1 MYIPTPTNASSPA
14 YFVNRRIDK
23 QICFKTKPVFILHQV
38 DCKKGG
44 FLRHSIRGAQSSI
57 PEAFLGEEEL
67 SLSALLSSYT
77 SIFNII
83 MFDRIEA
90 LGS

>member
-1 MYIPTPTNASSPA
+1 M
-14 YFVNRRIDK
+14 R
-23 QICFKTKPVFILHQV
+23 
-38 DCKKGG
+38 KGG
-44 FLRHSIRGAQSSI
+44 FLRGAIR
-57 PEAFLGEEEL
+57 EAESRVSEASLHGKEL
-67 SLSALLSSYT
+67 SLSTLLSSYT